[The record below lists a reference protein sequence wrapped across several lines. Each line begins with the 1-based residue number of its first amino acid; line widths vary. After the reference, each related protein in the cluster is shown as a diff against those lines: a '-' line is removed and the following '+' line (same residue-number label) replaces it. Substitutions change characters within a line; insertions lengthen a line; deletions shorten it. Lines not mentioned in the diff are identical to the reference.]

1 MSIRTA
7 TMSNSYSPATRR
19 PGFFRKLIF
28 TLLFVAGI
36 AGFMALFNVHQKN
49 LSLFWMTILAT
60 LSIGL
65 ASGSASRITF
75 YRWSGFMRFFVIL
88 LASPLG
94 LFVLG
99 VLTNWQMGIGPLN
112 PWAKGIIPQD
122 ELIQLGGALLVA
134 VICLEAWWKPPS
146 KIEDV
151 AEAQRSS
158 RSWEQAPVT
167 IARQSAQP
175 RRQIHTQESLTYLPK
190 RNSRLKFLK
199 ANKAHSRTN
208 PAVDKLILTHTAQPA
223 RSRHKRLFNR
233 KPNLQLSLYEEH
245 RCPFC
250 LDEVKRNDPRGV
262 KKCEVCNTLH
272 HADCWAVTGMCQVPH
287 LNS

>member
-7 TMSNSYSPATRR
+7 TMSNSYSPVTRR
-19 PGFFRKLIF
+19 PGFFRKLVS

-49 LSLFWMTILAT
+49 LSSFWMTVLAT

-65 ASGSASRITF
+65 ACGAASRITF
-75 YRWSGFMRFFVIL
+75 YHWSGFMRFFVIL
-88 LASPLG
+88 IILPLG

-134 VICLEAWWKPPS
+134 IICLEAWWKPAS
-146 KIEDV
+146 KIEDAV
-151 AEAQRSS
+151 EAQHSS
-158 RSWEQAPVT
+158 RSWEQTPVT
-167 IARQSAQP
+167 IAPPRP
-175 RRQIHTQESLTYLPK
+175 RRQARAQESLTYVSK
-190 RNSRLKFLK
+190 GNSRLKFLK
-199 ANKAHSRTN
+199 ANKARSHTN
-208 PAVDKLILTHTAQPA
+208 PVVEKSILTHTAQPT
-223 RSRHKRLFNR
+223 RSRRNRLLNR
-233 KPNLQLSLYEEH
+233 KPKLQLSLYEEH

-250 LDEVKRNDPRGV
+250 LEEVKRNDPRGV
-262 KKCEVCNTLH
+262 KKCDVCNTLH